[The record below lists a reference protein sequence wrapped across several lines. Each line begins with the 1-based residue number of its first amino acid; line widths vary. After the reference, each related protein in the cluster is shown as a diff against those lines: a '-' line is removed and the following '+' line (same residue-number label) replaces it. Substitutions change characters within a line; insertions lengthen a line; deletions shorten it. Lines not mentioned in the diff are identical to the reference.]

1 MFGDDVVVHTPVI
14 PKVSLAFQPHAKVF
28 SLSKMFE
35 LLPTV
40 AMPPSSTQ
48 QVLLSPAELS
58 YLHTS
63 LSLNPPIRPDAR
75 TSTQFRP
82 LIAETDILPGTNG
95 SARICFAD
103 GTEAI
108 VGVKAEV
115 EKSRPNYRPTGS
127 GGGAANGDDED
138 EDEDMREE
146 IEKEKESKGEREWL
160 ELSVEI
166 PGYRDDDSM
175 PVFMAAMLTEA
186 LLADGDFVGR
196 LWINSRFHWKLYVD
210 ILLLSQ
216 PLSYPLPL
224 LSLTTHLALLA
235 TRLPRLKSEGDED
248 PLFDDDWDASVHL
261 YPRSP
266 KSSHSRPPITL
277 LIISVKDNIIFDP
290 SKEELVVAEAVLA
303 ITIGERKRQETG
315 GDMDLDTGSGRD
327 LRILAVRTVD
337 LPARLTT
344 PGVPN
349 QMNTAT
355 GGSAAE
361 TTELATSQRETMN
374 DEGVWQ
380 PPRGGVKRTMVATM
394 IAKALEKGGVAEEVL
409 DGLEAVELG

>member
-1 MFGDDVVVHTPVI
+1 M
-14 PKVSLAFQPHAKVF
+14 
-28 SLSKMFE
+28 
-35 LLPTV
+35 
-40 AMPPSSTQ
+40 
-48 QVLLSPAELS
+48 
-58 YLHTS
+58 
-63 LSLNPPIRPDAR
+63 
-75 TSTQFRP
+75 
-82 LIAETDILPGTNG
+82 
-95 SARICFAD
+95 
-103 GTEAI
+103 
-108 VGVKAEV
+108 
-115 EKSRPNYRPTGS
+115 
-127 GGGAANGDDED
+127 
-138 EDEDMREE
+138 
-146 IEKEKESKGEREWL
+146 L
-160 ELSVEI
+160 ELCFNF
-166 PGYRDDDSM
+166 DQ
-175 PVFMAAMLTEA
+175 
-186 LLADGDFVGR
+186 
-196 LWINSRFHWKLYVD
+196 

-248 PLFDDDWDASVHL
+248 PLFNDDWDASVHL
-261 YPRSP
+261 YPRTP
-266 KSSHSRPPITL
+266 KNSHSRPPITL

-303 ITIGERKRQETG
+303 ITIGERQRQESG
-315 GDMDLDTGSGRD
+315 GDMDLDAGNGRA

-380 PPRGGVKRTMVATM
+380 PPRGGIKRSMVATM